1 LTVRGISYDPFVVS
15 RRLAVAGIS
24 AMLWW
29 LPGCAEPVSRP
40 QTAAPSTHV
49 SRREVWHDAELLA
62 GLEPGRDVLVGAGD
76 SMAPVY
82 GDGTILV
89 IRPVAFNELREGMT
103 VVYLNSEGR
112 RVAHR
117 LVQHEERGWR
127 ARGLNN
133 PELDDELI
141 TPQNLLGQVYAS
153 LAHEPDGT
161 KTGPAH

>member
-1 LTVRGISYDPFVVS
+1 MF
-15 RRLAVAGIS
+15 
-24 AMLWW
+24 WW
-29 LPGCAEPVSRP
+29 LPGCAEPASRL
-40 QTAAPSTHV
+40 QTAAPSTRV

-89 IRPVAFNELREGMT
+89 IRPVSFNELHEGMT

-133 PELDDELI
+133 PEPDDELI

-153 LAHEPDGT
+153 LAHEPDET
-161 KTGPAH
+161 KAGAAH